1 MSRMTHLCPAPRRL
15 KPSPWLRVFMALLT
29 AIRLL
34 GESLDAMAQGF
45 ALLVVPTA
53 FMGRRTS
60 HAPNTRS
67 NTPFPMENMR

>member
-1 MSRMTHLCPAPRRL
+1 MCRMTPLWQAPRHL
-15 KPSPWLRVFMALLT
+15 KPTPLPLVFMALLS
-29 AIRLL
+29 ALRLR
-34 GESLDAMAQGF
+34 GESLDAMTQGF
-45 ALLVVPTA
+45 ALLLVLTA

>member
-1 MSRMTHLCPAPRRL
+1 
-15 KPSPWLRVFMALLT
+15 MALLT
-29 AIRLL
+29 AIRLQ

-45 ALLVVPTA
+45 ALLMVPTT
-53 FMGRRTS
+53 FMGKRIS

>member
-1 MSRMTHLCPAPRRL
+1 MCRTTHLWQAPRHL
-15 KPSPWLRVFMALLT
+15 KPTPLPLVLMAMLT

-53 FMGRRTS
+53 FMGQRTS

>member
-1 MSRMTHLCPAPRRL
+1 
-15 KPSPWLRVFMALLT
+15 MAMLT

-45 ALLVVPTA
+45 ALLVVPTP

-60 HAPNTRS
+60 HVPNTRS

>member
-1 MSRMTHLCPAPRRL
+1 MCRMTHLWQVPRRL
-15 KPSPWLRVFMALLT
+15 KPTPLPLVFMAMLT

-34 GESLDAMAQGF
+34 GELLDAMAQGF
-45 ALLVVPTA
+45 ALQVGPTA
-53 FMGRRTS
+53 FMGQRTS